1 MCEEDIQ
8 KIEKAQS
15 GDKKALEELIEENN
29 GLIWSIVKRFYGR
42 GHEPEDLY
50 QIGCLGF
57 IKSIKR
63 FNTDFEVKLST
74 YAVPYMIG
82 EIKRYIRDDGPVK
95 VSRSI
100 KDLGIKIRELQR
112 EKMNKQ
118 GREPKIQEIAKELNV
133 DLDDV
138 ILAMEATNSVESIE
152 GTKHIN
158 NKDGKSISLLDTLS
172 TEKNEEETIT
182 NKLAIGQLIKDLN
195 DREKEI
201 ILLRYYKEKT
211 QAQVAKI
218 LGISQVQVSRLERK
232 ILENMRRKMTMS
244 HLETSQ
250 TRHDTERRR

>member
-1 MCEEDIQ
+1 
-8 KIEKAQS
+8 
-15 GDKKALEELIEENN
+15 
-29 GLIWSIVKRFYGR
+29 
-42 GHEPEDLY
+42 
-50 QIGCLGF
+50 
-57 IKSIKR
+57 
-63 FNTDFEVKLST
+63 
-74 YAVPYMIG
+74 MIG

-100 KDLGIKIRELQR
+100 KDLGIKIRELQK
-112 EKMNKQ
+112 EKINKQ

-232 ILENMRRKMTMS
+232 ILENMRRKMT
-244 HLETSQ
+244 TSP
-250 TRHDTERRR
+250 TRHERRR

>member
-118 GREPKIQEIAKELNV
+118 GKEPKIQEIAKELNV

-172 TEKNEEETIT
+172 TDKNEEETIT
-182 NKLAIGQLIKDLN
+182 NKLAIGQLIKDLK

-244 HLETSQ
+244 H
-250 TRHDTERRR
+250 

>member
-15 GDKKALEELIEENN
+15 GDKNALEELIEENN

-118 GREPKIQEIAKELNV
+118 GKEPKIQEIAKELKVN
-133 DLDDV
+133 LDDV

-172 TEKNEEETIT
+172 SEKNEEETIT
-182 NKLAIGQLIKDLN
+182 NKLAIGQLLKELK

-232 ILENMRRKMTMS
+232 ILENMKRKITMS
-244 HLETSQ
+244 H
-250 TRHDTERRR
+250 

>member
-15 GDKKALEELIEENN
+15 GDKNALEELIEENN

-118 GREPKIQEIAKELNV
+118 GKEPKIQEIAKELNV

-172 TEKNEEETIT
+172 TDKNEEETIT

-244 HLETSQ
+244 H
-250 TRHDTERRR
+250 

>member
-15 GDKKALEELIEENN
+15 GDKNALEELIEENN

-118 GREPKIQEIAKELNV
+118 GRKPKIQEIAKELKV
-133 DLDDV
+133 DLEDV

-172 TEKNEEETIT
+172 TENNEEESIT
-182 NKLAIGQLIKDLN
+182 NKLVIGQLIKDLK

-244 HLETSQ
+244 H
-250 TRHDTERRR
+250 

>member
-15 GDKKALEELIEENN
+15 GDKNALEELIEENN

-118 GREPKIQEIAKELNV
+118 GKEPKIQEIAKELKVN
-133 DLDDV
+133 LDDV

-182 NKLAIGQLIKDLN
+182 NKLAIGQLIKDLK

-232 ILENMRRKMTMS
+232 ILENMKRKMTMS
-244 HLETSQ
+244 H
-250 TRHDTERRR
+250 

>member
-42 GHEPEDLY
+42 GYEPEDLY

-118 GREPKIQEIAKELNV
+118 GKEPKIQEIAKELKV
-133 DLDDV
+133 DLEDV

-172 TEKNEEETIT
+172 TENNEEESIT
-182 NKLAIGQLIKDLN
+182 NKLAIGQLIKDLK

-211 QAQVAKI
+211 QSQVAKI

-244 HLETSQ
+244 H
-250 TRHDTERRR
+250 

>member
-118 GREPKIQEIAKELNV
+118 GRKPKIQEIAKELKV
-133 DLDDV
+133 DLEDV

-244 HLETSQ
+244 H
-250 TRHDTERRR
+250 

>member
-15 GDKKALEELIEENN
+15 GDKNALEELIEENN

-118 GREPKIQEIAKELNV
+118 GREPKIQEIAKELKV

-172 TEKNEEETIT
+172 TENNEEESIT
-182 NKLAIGQLIKDLN
+182 NKLAIGQLIKDLK

-244 HLETSQ
+244 H
-250 TRHDTERRR
+250 

>member
-100 KDLGIKIRELQR
+100 KDLGIKIRELQK
-112 EKMNKQ
+112 EKINKE
-118 GREPKIQEIAKELNV
+118 GKEPKIQEIAKELNV

-232 ILENMRRKMTMS
+232 ILENMKRKMTMS
-244 HLETSQ
+244 H
-250 TRHDTERRR
+250 

>member
-118 GREPKIQEIAKELNV
+118 GKEPKIQEIAKELNV

-172 TEKNEEETIT
+172 TENNEEESIT
-182 NKLAIGQLIKDLN
+182 NKLAIGQLIKDLK

-244 HLETSQ
+244 H
-250 TRHDTERRR
+250 